1 MPDYLLDTGPLV
13 RHLRNRQ
20 DTTELLSDLTKTGRL
35 YISVVSRMEI
45 VQGMREGQRRV
56 TYELFDSLRTLPI
69 DEAIADL
76 AGAYLGHYRRM
87 GMTLQIPGALIAATA
102 IVRSLVL
109 VTYDRRGFPMPELR
123 LASVP

>member
-13 RHLRNRQ
+13 RHLRNRKDATQ
-20 DTTELLSDLTKTGRL
+20 LLSDLTRTGSL

-45 VQGMREGQRRV
+45 VQGMREDQRRI
-56 TYELFDSLRTLPI
+56 TYELFDSLQSLPI

-76 AGAYLGHYRRM
+76 AGTYLGQYRRQ
-87 GMTLQIPGALIAATA
+87 GITLQIPDTLIAATA
-102 IVRSLVL
+102 IVRSLML

-123 LASVP
+123 LANLS

>member
-13 RHLRNRQ
+13 RHLRNRKDATQ
-20 DTTELLSDLTKTGRL
+20 LLSDLTRTGSL

-45 VQGMREGQRRV
+45 VQGMREDQRRI
-56 TYELFDSLRTLPI
+56 TYELFDSLQSLPI

-76 AGAYLGHYRRM
+76 AGTYLGQYRRQ
-87 GMTLQIPGALIAATA
+87 GITLQIPDTLIAATA
-102 IVRSLVL
+102 IVRSLML

-123 LASVP
+123 LANLT